1 MDTMMKVR
9 ANCLL
14 FSLLAAGTAV
24 AHAGTASLNPA
35 QEAQLAAWLG
45 EGPLKFTSIYSK
57 ALGDTSL
64 NFHQAADG
72 KGRTI
77 SVMEATNELGQT
89 WLVGGY
95 NPQSWSTSGTFNMT
109 PDDAQR
115 TGFVF
120 NLTTS
125 TIHRQILKSYSL
137 DTIGA
142 YQTYNAASFGP
153 TFGLGN
159 DLYVP
164 RDLTHGGYSLLY
176 SYADPHL
183 SNLNT
188 SILDGTLYPDHP
200 NITYGAMQVY
210 TIAAV
215 PEPDSKLM
223 WLAGAGLLAWTV
235 RRKAGRAA

>member
-9 ANCLL
+9 ANCL
-14 FSLLAAGTAV
+14 FALLATGAAA
-24 AHAGTASLNPA
+24 AHAGTVSLSPA
-35 QEAQLAAWLG
+35 QEGQLAAWLG
-45 EGPLKFTSIYSK
+45 EGPVKFTSIYTK
-57 ALGDTSL
+57 ASGDTSL

-77 SVMEATNELGQT
+77 AVMEATNELGQT

-95 NPQSWSTSGTFNMT
+95 NPQSWSSSDGFHMT

-125 TIHRQILKSYSL
+125 AIHRQILKSYSL
-137 DTIGA
+137 DTIGS
-142 YQTYNAASFGP
+142 YQTYNAANFGP

-164 RDLTHGGYSLLY
+164 RDLTHGGYSVLY
-176 SYADPHL
+176 SYADPSL
-183 SNLNT
+183 SNVNA
-188 SILDGTLYPDHP
+188 SVLDGSPYTHP

-210 TIAAV
+210 TISAV
-215 PEPDSKLM
+215 PEPTAMLM
-223 WLAGAGLLAWTV
+223 WLAGAGLLAGLA
-235 RRKAGRAA
+235 RRRSRAG